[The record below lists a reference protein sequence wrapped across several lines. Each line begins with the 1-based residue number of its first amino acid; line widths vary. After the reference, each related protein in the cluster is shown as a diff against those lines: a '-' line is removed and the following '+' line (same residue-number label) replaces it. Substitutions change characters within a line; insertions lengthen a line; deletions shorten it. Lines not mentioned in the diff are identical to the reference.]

1 MSSPIGQNSVVVVP
15 GVLPAQMEEERKT
28 STTGADAGDGPREAA
43 PTAPDATTITTTTT
57 TTTTTNDN
65 KYVFIRFRRK
75 IDAMPGLVVMHNA
88 CIGCKGVQ

>member
-43 PTAPDATTITTTTT
+43 PTAPDATTITTTTNNN
-57 TTTTTNDN
+57 NDN